1 MTILVLFIFM
11 NNMMTKFGALTKY
24 GSDIP
29 LSVYGVI
36 SKINSLYISTVL
48 GISIGA
54 QPIIGF
60 NYGAGNYKRVKETLC
75 KVLAINCVVGILYNI
90 IFLVFP
96 KQLVSI
102 FISNN
107 DPNYKLFL
115 EFAVI
120 LCRTFLM
127 VMGLNFLE
135 MTSSIVVQSLGNVKK
150 ATMVSFIR
158 QIILFI
164 PIACILSIL
173 FNKGINGVLIA
184 GPIADSI
191 TFVIA
196 IFVLL
201 SEFKKLSK
209 KEENVIDLKEE
220 NEQNEQNDLSYNGK
234 KIIITIAREY
244 GSGGRYVGKV
254 LSKKLWISFYDKK
267 LISIISEKTGFS
279 KSYVS
284 NNDQKLSSPKYEKNN
299 DDRIFIA
306 EEKIIKNLAKK
317 ESCVIVGRCSNYIL
331 KNNKNTVHIF
341 LYSDEVNKVKRAVKY
356 YGLKEKDALKQINK
370 INKERSKH
378 YKYYTKEDWYDIN
391 NYDLAL
397 NVDSLG
403 IEKTAEVIKN
413 YVDNKF

>member
-1 MTILVLFIFM
+1 
-11 NNMMTKFGALTKY
+11 
-24 GSDIP
+24 
-29 LSVYGVI
+29 
-36 SKINSLYISTVL
+36 
-48 GISIGA
+48 
-54 QPIIGF
+54 
-60 NYGAGNYKRVKETLC
+60 
-75 KVLAINCVVGILYNI
+75 
-90 IFLVFP
+90 
-96 KQLVSI
+96 
-102 FISNN
+102 
-107 DPNYKLFL
+107 
-115 EFAVI
+115 
-120 LCRTFLM
+120 M

-220 NEQNEQNDLSYNGK
+220 NEQNDLSYNGK

-254 LSKKLWISFYDKK
+254 LSKKLGISFYDKE

>member
-1 MTILVLFIFM
+1 M
-11 NNMMTKFGALTKY
+11 K
-24 GSDIP
+24 
-29 LSVYGVI
+29 
-36 SKINSLYISTVL
+36 
-48 GISIGA
+48 
-54 QPIIGF
+54 
-60 NYGAGNYKRVKETLC
+60 
-75 KVLAINCVVGILYNI
+75 
-90 IFLVFP
+90 
-96 KQLVSI
+96 
-102 FISNN
+102 
-107 DPNYKLFL
+107 
-115 EFAVI
+115 
-120 LCRTFLM
+120 
-127 VMGLNFLE
+127 
-135 MTSSIVVQSLGNVKK
+135 
-150 ATMVSFIR
+150 
-158 QIILFI
+158 
-164 PIACILSIL
+164 
-173 FNKGINGVLIA
+173 
-184 GPIADSI
+184 
-191 TFVIA
+191 
-196 IFVLL
+196 
-201 SEFKKLSK
+201 
-209 KEENVIDLKEE
+209 
-220 NEQNEQNDLSYNGK
+220 
-234 KIIITIAREY
+234 
-244 GSGGRYVGKV
+244 
-254 LSKKLWISFYDKK
+254 
-267 LISIISEKTGFS
+267 KTGFS

>member
-1 MTILVLFIFM
+1 M
-11 NNMMTKFGALTKY
+11 
-24 GSDIP
+24 
-29 LSVYGVI
+29 
-36 SKINSLYISTVL
+36 
-48 GISIGA
+48 
-54 QPIIGF
+54 
-60 NYGAGNYKRVKETLC
+60 
-75 KVLAINCVVGILYNI
+75 
-90 IFLVFP
+90 FP

-115 EFAVI
+115 EFTVI

-220 NEQNEQNDLSYNGK
+220 IEQNDLSYNGK

-254 LSKKLWISFYDKK
+254 LSKKLGISFYDKE